1 MKKLDITERERISE
15 GFLKVDRLAIK
26 LPKGNVIFREVLQK
40 KDVVAIV
47 ATNAKGEIYLT
58 KQPRAGVN
66 DLESIEIPAG
76 IVEAGEDFELAAKRE
91 LLEETGCST
100 DSPLVSLGAFTSDP
114 ACCTSIT
121 HLFLAQNVEK
131 ICEPNL
137 DADEFLIPLKEKINT
152 VIDWVDNGVIWDANS
167 IIAIERAKKYIVF
180 SK

>member
-91 LLEETGCST
+91 LLFISEVA
-100 DSPLVSLGAFTSDP
+100 L
-114 ACCTSIT
+114 
-121 HLFLAQNVEK
+121 
-131 ICEPNL
+131 
-137 DADEFLIPLKEKINT
+137 
-152 VIDWVDNGVIWDANS
+152 
-167 IIAIERAKKYIVF
+167 
-180 SK
+180 

>member
-1 MKKLDITERERISE
+1 MKVNR
-15 GFLKVDRLAIK
+15 LKIE

-47 ATNAKGEIYLT
+47 ATNADGEIYLT

-76 IVEAGEDFELAAKRE
+76 IVEVGEDFEEAARRE

-100 DSPLVSLGAFTSDP
+100 TSSLISLGAFTGDP

-121 HLFLAQNVEK
+121 HLFLALNVVK
-131 ICEPNL
+131 IHEPKL
-137 DADEFLIPLKEKINT
+137 DVDEFLVPLKEKINT
-152 VIDWVDNGVIWDANS
+152 VISWVDNGVIWDANS
-167 IIAIERAKKYIVF
+167 IIAIERAKKFMNF

>member
-1 MKKLDITERERISE
+1 MKKLNIIESERISE
-15 GFLKVDRLAIK
+15 GFLKVNRLKIE

-47 ATNAKGEIYLT
+47 ATNADGEIYLT

-76 IVEAGEDFELAAKRE
+76 IVEVGEDFEEAAKRE

-100 DSPLVSLGAFTSDP
+100 NSSLISLGAFTGDP

-131 ICEPNL
+131 IREPKL
-137 DADEFLIPLKEKINT
+137 DADEYLFPLKEKINT
-152 VIDWVDNGVIWDANS
+152 VLDWVEDGVIWDANS
-167 IIAIERAKKYIVF
+167 IIAIERAKKYIAF